1 MNSIEIEE
9 QKPKVR
15 SGMEEKMNLSS
26 LWGNREYND
35 TYPNITNPRSSMKSD
50 DEEEGDEEELGG
62 LV

>member
-1 MNSIEIEE
+1 
-9 QKPKVR
+9 
-15 SGMEEKMNLSS
+15 MEEKMNLSS